1 MLVKASEEA
10 MAVREIEDGVDSNNS
25 REINSIHLKQQ
36 HFVLVHG
43 IGGGGWCWYKIKC
56 LMENSGYKVSCIDL
70 KSSGIDQ
77 SDADSILTFDDYN
90 KPVIDFM
97 SALPDNEQ
105 VILVGHS
112 AGGLSITQACHKFAN
127 KVSLAVYVAA
137 TMLKFGYSTDED
149 LKDDSTL
156 AAMLLRPGPL
166 LALTR
171 AQFIENVEVE
181 KVPRVY
187 IKTRQDNVVKPKQQE
202 AMINRW
208 PPGSVYE
215 LDSDHS
221 PFFSTPF
228 ILFGLLVKA
237 ATFHVGC
244 N

>member
-10 MAVREIEDGVDSNNS
+10 MAVREIEEGVDSNNS

-105 VILVGHS
+105 VCIFSFSFPFSPPYTILYG
-112 AGGLSITQACHKFAN
+112 N
-127 KVSLAVYVAA
+127 
-137 TMLKFGYSTDED
+137 
-149 LKDDSTL
+149 
-156 AAMLLRPGPL
+156 
-166 LALTR
+166 
-171 AQFIENVEVE
+171 
-181 KVPRVY
+181 
-187 IKTRQDNVVKPKQQE
+187 
-202 AMINRW
+202 
-208 PPGSVYE
+208 
-215 LDSDHS
+215 
-221 PFFSTPF
+221 
-228 ILFGLLVKA
+228 
-237 ATFHVGC
+237 
-244 N
+244 